1 MKEVFDRLRKR
12 MEESSFPT
20 TDNYVAVWYDDAISN
35 INEEEKKWEKECS
48 NGDLVSKRAL
58 LEEWDRQSSRG
69 HYEFDQTIMTFP
81 SYRKDEEV
89 QKKDKEFCEWKKPAH
104 GDYMITQCNGKHILS
119 YKGYAHCP
127 YCSNP
132 IKFVNIN
139 TKFEKVAQ
147 KDSECRAYLHTYKCD
162 KKSCNGC
169 EYRYYADSPANKAID
184 AFANRMISMMPGHRQ
199 DIMKVAEA
207 LKEVN

>member
-81 SYRKDEEV
+81 SYKKDEEV
-89 QKKDKEFCEWKKPAH
+89 
-104 GDYMITQCNGKHILS
+104 
-119 YKGYAHCP
+119 
-127 YCSNP
+127 
-132 IKFVNIN
+132 
-139 TKFEKVAQ
+139 KV

-162 KKSCNGC
+162 KESCKGC
-169 EYRYYADSPANKAID
+169 EYRYYADNSANKAID
-184 AFANRMISMMPGHRQ
+184 EFASRMISMMPGHRQ
-199 DIMKVAEA
+199 DIMKIAETM
-207 LKEVN
+207 KETN